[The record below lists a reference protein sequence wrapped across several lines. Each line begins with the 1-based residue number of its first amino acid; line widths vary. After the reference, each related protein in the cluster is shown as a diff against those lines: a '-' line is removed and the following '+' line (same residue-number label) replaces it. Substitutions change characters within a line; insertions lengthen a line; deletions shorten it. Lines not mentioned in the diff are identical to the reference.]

1 VLSTLTYINLIDIGL
16 RFA

>member
-1 VLSTLTYINLIDIGL
+1 LSTLTYINLIDIGL